1 MFFLI
6 PVFHDQALLRR
17 WPWVSTVLLA
27 LTVAAS
33 FVAGRAEEAA
43 RDRMALAANEAVEFW
58 LEHPGLD
65 GSELLPLLPPALA
78 LQLQHVGGDT
88 PSGPAGVLRDLAPGP
103 LALSP
108 AAPPT
113 PEQQARLDGLVAEAR
128 AAADDRPFARFGF
141 VAAAPA
147 PGSWLTYAFLHSGI
161 FHLLGNMLLF
171 WLASTAIEDRWGRPA
186 TASFY
191 GAAAAVSALGFQW
204 VRPQET
210 SPLVGASGAVAALMG
225 VFLVRFLHARVRFL
239 YAYMITLRPKWG
251 AFYAP
256 AWLVLPLWLA
266 WQVLEWVLVPAGLR
280 SVAVESHVAGF
291 AFGVAVAGLVR
302 LARLE
307 ERWLDP
313 GRDRVVSRGARD
325 ARPRLRAA
333 EARLEDRPGDLE
345 ARAEAAHAAL
355 DAGEQRVAARHART
369 LVVSLIRA
377 GRVDDAV
384 DAWTGILRPV
394 GEPDLPAGPLR
405 AVASRLEVR
414 GDAEAAAFAWRRFG
428 EAHRDDPGIAD
439 ARLRLGLLL
448 EARPDSRAEAKGLC
462 QEALDLARA
471 ARQADV
477 IRSAEAALARLGGEG
492 SPPPPTGSG
501 DPPPTAPPRS
511 DPPAVRLSSSFPQGR
526 ADDLQRNVGEWM
538 KAVGAGGPQPP
549 WAVERASRPPDAD
562 GGAPEARAPTAV
574 NAAPPGVPDWT
585 VAAVPPAP
593 PVAPPPPTS
602 PEAWLSAAFDSAPG
616 AGGGLGGDAPFG
628 VEDRAAWLEPAGAGG
643 GGAGVVPRS
652 GPPVPVPALP
662 RRSLAVRPVHTV
674 DVAPGRVRVRDSL
687 GQEEWIRA
695 GEAVA
700 IACGLVRSPG
710 GREGEW
716 ICDVVVALDD
726 REGRGS
732 VRTVR
737 LSAART
743 PFHELFGRIAPNDAA
758 NFRRLMDQLRSL
770 APRDGWIPPEAGR
783 FGGSV
788 PEFAGLG
795 EYEAA
800 ILAGL
805 PAHS

>member
-27 LTVAAS
+27 LTVGA
-33 FVAGRAEEAA
+33 FLVAGRAEEGA
-43 RDRMALAANEAVEFW
+43 RDRTALAANEAVEFW

-65 GSELLPLLPPALA
+65 GSALLPLLPPALA
-78 LQLQHVGGDT
+78 LQVQPVGSAD
-88 PSGPAGVLRDLAPGP
+88 PSGPTGMLRDLASGP
-103 LALSP
+103 LALAP

-113 PEQQARLDGLVAEAR
+113 PDQQARLDALVAEAR
-128 AAADDRPFARFGF
+128 AAAEDRPFVRYGF
-141 VAAAPA
+141 VAASPAPA
-147 PGSWLTYAFLHSGI
+147 SWLTYAFLHSGI

-186 TASFY
+186 TASFFV
-191 GAAAAVSALGFQW
+191 AAAAMSALGFRW
-204 VRPQET
+204 VRPEET
-210 SPLVGASGAVAALMG
+210 TPLVGASGAVAALMG
-225 VFLVRFLHARVRFL
+225 AFLVRFFRARVRFL

-256 AWLVLPLWLA
+256 AWLVLPLWLV
-266 WQVLEWVLVPAGLR
+266 WQVLEWALVPAGLR

-291 AFGVAVAGLVR
+291 AFGVVVAGLVR
-302 LARLE
+302 VGRLE
-307 ERWLDP
+307 DRWLDP
-313 GRDRVVSRGARD
+313 GRDRVVARGARD

-333 EARLEDRPGDLE
+333 EARLEGRPGDLE

-384 DAWTGILRPV
+384 DVWTGILRAV

-414 GDAEAAAFAWRRFG
+414 GDAEAAAFAWRRFA

-448 EARPDSRAEAKGLC
+448 EGRPDTRAEARALC

-477 IRSAEAALARLGGEG
+477 IRSAEAALARLGGGE
-492 SPPPPTGSG
+492 PPSAPTGSA
-501 DPPPTAPPRS
+501 DPLSGVPHRPE
-511 DPPAVRLSSSFPQGR
+511 PPAASPSNSVPKGR

-538 KAVGAGGPQPP
+538 KTVGAGGPQPP
-549 WAVERASRPPDAD
+549 WALDRPSRPADAD
-562 GGAPEARAPTAV
+562 GGTPEARTP
-574 NAAPPGVPDWT
+574 AAPKAPPPSVPDWT
-585 VAAVPPAP
+585 VVAAVPPAP
-593 PVAPPPPTS
+593 PAPPPSPAP
-602 PEAWLSAAFDSAPG
+602 PEAWLSAAFDDAPG
-616 AGGGLGGDAPFG
+616 AGDGRGGDAPYG
-628 VEDRAAWLEPAGAGG
+628 AEDHAAWLEPAGDGG
-643 GGAGVVPRS
+643 GGTGITPRS
-652 GPPVPVPALP
+652 LPPAPASRSP

-687 GQEEWIRA
+687 GQEEWLRA

-700 IACGLVRSPG
+700 IACGHVRGPG

-716 ICDVVVALDD
+716 ICDVVVALED
-726 REGRGS
+726 RG

-770 APRDGWIPPEAGR
+770 APRDGWIPQEAGR
-783 FGGSV
+783 FGGVV
-788 PEFAGLG
+788 PEFEDLG
-795 EYEAA
+795 VYEAA

-805 PAHS
+805 PAGP